1 MALSYITHVPEFAAP
16 GSGSG
21 PGKRS
26 PLTRPCVFRVVKV
39 SGTMR
44 KAEEEAIHRARKEI
58 ARASSWVGVGVEDT
72 VETVD
77 TSDVMDIMD
86 EED

>member
-16 GSGSG
+16 GSA

-26 PLTRPCVFRVVKV
+26 AITRPCVFRVVKV

-44 KAEEEAIHRARKEI
+44 KAEEEAIRRARKEI
-58 ARASSWVGVGVEDT
+58 ARASSWVGDGDDAIQ
-72 VETVD
+72 TVD
-77 TSDVMDIMD
+77 AGDVMDITD